1 MVMIRVFPLILL
13 AALLAVIAVD
23 RPPPGDEEDK
33 PSKKRS
39 RAVTSAEFLAAPIGR
54 IDIEIPPDSVRSLD
68 RENRTYVPC
77 TVRMG
82 DEVYESVGVHL
93 KGAAGSF
100 QPLRGNPGLTLNFKK
115 FGKGG
120 CFHGMTK
127 IHLNNSVQDPSFMTE
142 IICGDLFR
150 AAGVPAASAGHARV
164 FLNGRDLGLHVL
176 VEGMDEAYLKR
187 FFQRKDGNLYDGG
200 FLHEIDQPLRRLRG
214 KGSDDQR
221 EIRALVAAAREE
233 DPGKR
238 WEMLVKCLDMDR
250 FISFLALETIV
261 WDWDGYPMKM
271 NNYRVYLDPGT
282 KLLTFMPHGMDQMF
296 QDPGGALFPQMQGMV
311 ASAVLRTTEGRRRYV
326 ERLTQLSK
334 EVFKVE
340 AILEGIRGPAGRIR
354 AAMADKAHFLERHA
368 RAMENLEARMRERA
382 RSIASQ
388 IGSLPKPPRFDEAGR
403 ASLSGWEPKDPP
415 GSAQLETSEDPDG
428 RSVLRIRVKSGA
440 RSTTSWRARVLLEPG
455 RYRFEGRARAAGVV
469 PLADLKGGGAGIRV
483 HGSKS
488 PRENALSGSSDWTA
502 LEYDFEVKGVD
513 DVELVC
519 ELRASAG
526 EAQFEAG
533 SLRLTKLK

>member
-1 MVMIRVFPLILL
+1 MALIRVFPLILL
-13 AALLAVIAVD
+13 AALLALIVVD
-23 RPPPGDEEDK
+23 RSPRREAEDK
-33 PSKKRS
+33 PAKRS
-39 RAVTSAEFLAAPIGR
+39 RGGTSDELLAAPIGR
-54 IDIEIPPDSVRSLD
+54 IEIEIPPSSVQSLN

-77 TVRMG
+77 TLRMG

-100 QPLRGNPGLTLNFKK
+100 QPLGANPGLTLNFKK
-115 FGKGG
+115 FKKGR

-142 IICGDLFR
+142 IICGELFR
-150 AAGVPAASAGHARV
+150 AVGVPAARAGHARV
-164 FLNGRDLGLHVL
+164 SLNGRDIGLHVL

-200 FLHEIDQPLRRLRG
+200 FLHEINPPLQRLRG

-221 EIRALVAAAREE
+221 EIRALVAASSEG
-233 DPGKR
+233 DSGKR
-238 WEMLVKCLDMDR
+238 WELLLKCLDMAR

-261 WDWDGYPMKM
+261 WDWDGYPMKT
-271 NNYRVYLDPGT
+271 NNYRVYFDPGT

-311 ASAVLRTTEGRRRYV
+311 ASAVLRTPEGRRRYA

-340 AILEGIRGPAGRIR
+340 AILERIRGPADRIR

-368 RAMENLEARMRERA
+368 RAMVELEARMRERA
-382 RSIASQ
+382 RSISSQ
-388 IGSLPKPPRFDEAGR
+388 IDSLPKPPHFDEAGR
-403 ASLSGWEPKDPP
+403 ASLSGWEPRDPP
-415 GSAQLETSEDPDG
+415 GSSQPEKSEDPDG
-428 RSVLRIRVKSGA
+428 RSVLRIRVKNGA
-440 RSTTSWRARVLLEPG
+440 RCTASWRVRVLLEPG

-469 PLADLKGGGAGIRV
+469 PLADVKGGGAGIRV
-483 HGSKS
+483 HGSTS
-488 PRENALSGSSDWTA
+488 PRENALSGTSDWTA
-502 LEYDFEVKGVD
+502 LEYDFEVKDFD

-526 EAQFEAG
+526 EVKFEAG
-533 SLRLTKLK
+533 SLRLMKLK